1 MNNIQIDSDR
11 FLLKSL
17 SEKNDLSNYLNW
29 LRNPRDI
36 PFILGA
42 WTNYNL
48 IKLKDYINHNNLS
61 DDSILLGIYDKV
73 GLNHIGNIRYHD
85 LDFKNMSAFLGILIG
100 EKKYRGVGVSS
111 EVIKSSM
118 NWLQSEFDITTFKLD
133 VDSRNIAA
141 RKLYEK
147 LGFQYE
153 NSEGKSKMI
162 MSIKFYT
169 IN

>member
-1 MNNIQIDSDR
+1 MNNLQIASDR

-17 SEKNDLSNYLNW
+17 SEKNDLSNYLDW

-36 PFILGA
+36 PFVLGA
-42 WTNYNL
+42 KTDYNL
-48 IKLKDYINHNNLS
+48 IQLKDYINHNNRS
-61 DDSILLGIYDKV
+61 NDSFLLGIFDKFE
-73 GLNHIGNIRYHD
+73 LNHIGNIRYHD
-85 LDFKNMSAFLGILIG
+85 LDFKNMSANLGILIG
-100 EKKYRGVGVSS
+100 EKKYRGVGVAS

-118 NWLQSEFDITTFKLD
+118 NWLRSEFDIITFKLG

-153 NSEGKSKMI
+153 NSESKSKMI
-162 MSIKFYT
+162 MSIKFNT
-169 IN
+169 IV

>member
-1 MNNIQIDSDR
+1 MNNIQITSDR

-36 PFILGA
+36 PFVLGA
-42 WTNYNL
+42 RTDYNL
-48 IKLKDYINHNNLS
+48 IQLKDYINHNNLNN
-61 DDSILLGIYDKV
+61 DSILLGIFDKF

-85 LDFKNMSAFLGILIG
+85 LDFKNMSANPGILIG
-100 EKKYRGVGVSS
+100 EKKYRGVRVAS

-118 NWLQSEFDITTFKLD
+118 NWLRSEFDITTFKLG
-133 VDSRNIAA
+133 VDSRNIAS

-147 LGFQYE
+147 LGSQYE
-153 NSEGKSKMI
+153 NSESKSKMI
-162 MSIKFYT
+162 ISIKFYA
-169 IN
+169 IV

>member
-1 MNNIQIDSDR
+1 MNNIQIVSDR

-17 SEKNDLSNYLNW
+17 SEKNDLSNYLSW

-36 PFILGA
+36 PFILA
-42 WTNYNL
+42 ARTDYNL
-48 IKLKDYINHNNLS
+48 IQLKDYINHNNLS
-61 DDSILLGIYDKV
+61 NDSILLGIFDKF

-85 LDFKNMSAFLGILIG
+85 LDFKNMSANLGILIG
-100 EKKYRGVGVSS
+100 EKKYRGVGVAS

-118 NWLQSEFDITTFKLD
+118 NWLRSEFDITTFKLG

-147 LGFQYE
+147 LGFQYV
-153 NSEGKSKMI
+153 NSKSKSKMI
-162 MSIKFYT
+162 MSIKFYS
-169 IN
+169 IV

>member
-1 MNNIQIDSDR
+1 MNNLQIVTDR

-17 SEKNDLSNYLNW
+17 SEKDDLSNYLNW

-42 WTNYNL
+42 KTDYNL
-48 IKLKDYINHNNLS
+48 IQLKDYINHNNLS
-61 DDSILLGIYDKV
+61 NDSILLGIFDKF

-85 LDFKNMSAFLGILIG
+85 LDFKNMRATLGILIG
-100 EKKYRGVGVSS
+100 EKKYRGVGVAS

-118 NWLQSEFDITTFKLD
+118 NWLRSEFDIITFKLG

-153 NSEGKSKMI
+153 NSESKSKMI
-162 MSIKFYT
+162 MSIKFNT
-169 IN
+169 IV

>member
-1 MNNIQIDSDR
+1 MNNLQIASDR

-42 WTNYNL
+42 RTDYNL
-48 IKLKDYINHNNLS
+48 IQLIDYINHNNLS
-61 DDSILLGIYDKV
+61 NDSILLGIFDKFE
-73 GLNHIGNIRYHD
+73 LNHIGNIRYHD
-85 LDFKNMSAFLGILIG
+85 LDFKNMSANLGILIG
-100 EKKYRGVGVSS
+100 EKKYRGVGVAS
-111 EVIKSSM
+111 EVVKSSM
-118 NWLQSEFDITTFKLD
+118 NWLRSEFDIITFKLG
-133 VDSRNIAA
+133 VDSRNIAV

-153 NSEGKSKMI
+153 NSESKSKMI
-162 MSIKFYT
+162 MSIKFNT
-169 IN
+169 IV

>member
-1 MNNIQIDSDR
+1 MNNLQIASDR

-36 PFILGA
+36 PIILGA
-42 WTNYNL
+42 RTDYNL
-48 IKLKDYINHNNLS
+48 IQLIDYINHNNLS
-61 DDSILLGIYDKV
+61 NDSILLGIFDKFE
-73 GLNHIGNIRYHD
+73 LNHIGNIRYHD
-85 LDFKNMSAFLGILIG
+85 LDFKNMIVNLGILIG
-100 EKKYRGVGVSS
+100 EKKYRGVGVAS

-118 NWLQSEFDITTFKLD
+118 NWLRSEFDIITFKLG
-133 VDSRNIAA
+133 VDSRNIAV

-153 NSEGKSKMI
+153 NSESKSKMI
-162 MSIKFYT
+162 MSIKFNT
-169 IN
+169 IV

>member
-1 MNNIQIDSDR
+1 MNNLQIVTDR

-17 SEKNDLSNYLNW
+17 SEKDDLSNYLNW

-42 WTNYNL
+42 KTDYNL
-48 IKLKDYINHNNLS
+48 IQLKDYINHNNLS
-61 DDSILLGIYDKV
+61 NDSILLGIFDKF

-85 LDFKNMSAFLGILIG
+85 LDFKNMRATLGILIG
-100 EKKYRGVGVSS
+100 EKKYRGVGVAS
-111 EVIKSSM
+111 EVIKTSM
-118 NWLQSEFDITTFKLD
+118 NWLRSEFDIITFKLG

-153 NSEGKSKMI
+153 NSESKSKMI
-162 MSIKFYT
+162 MSIKFNT
-169 IN
+169 IV